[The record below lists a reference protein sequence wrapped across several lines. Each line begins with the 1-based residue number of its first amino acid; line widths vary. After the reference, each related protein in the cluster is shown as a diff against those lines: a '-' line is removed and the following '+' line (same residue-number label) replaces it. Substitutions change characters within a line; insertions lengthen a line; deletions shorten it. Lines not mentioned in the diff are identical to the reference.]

1 MRLFLDTANIEEI
14 REAAKLG
21 VISGITTNPS
31 LVAKEERADLRGVIQ
46 EITAIIDG
54 PVSVEVLS
62 TEPEAMIEEAME
74 LSSWSPNVVVK
85 IPVSAK
91 GLEATSALSKKGI
104 KVNFTLCFS
113 LNQAILGAL
122 AGAKYVSPF
131 VGRLDDVG
139 HDGMQLVAE
148 IVKVFQL
155 YDFSTEVI
163 AASIRHPL
171 HCVAAAKAGAQIVTV
186 PYRVLMQM
194 IQHPLTDV
202 GIARFVQDWQRVV
215 SRI

>member
-1 MRLFLDTANIEEI
+1 
-14 REAAKLG
+14 
-21 VISGITTNPS
+21 
-31 LVAKEERADLRGVIQ
+31 
-46 EITAIIDG
+46 
-54 PVSVEVLS
+54 
-62 TEPEAMIEEAME
+62 
-74 LSSWSPNVVVK
+74 
-85 IPVSAK
+85 
-91 GLEATSALSKKGI
+91 
-104 KVNFTLCFS
+104 
-113 LNQAILGAL
+113 
-122 AGAKYVSPF
+122 
-131 VGRLDDVG
+131 
-139 HDGMQLVAE
+139 MQLVAE